1 MGEAPFFPLTLLWI
15 NLYKAVLY
23 EYIFPQWI
31 AGAALLLS
39 IFLLF
44 FFCIFF
50 DTT

>member
-1 MGEAPFFPLTLLWI
+1 MGEAPFFPLILLLI

-23 EYIFPQWI
+23 EYIFPQRI
-31 AGAALLLS
+31 AGVALLLS

-50 DTT
+50 CTT